1 MPLSAKFFTVNESK
15 RASLERAFIHSAYAS
30 NGINSHT
37 ARHKSTTHENIR
49 TSPPLHYRHNIQNNS
64 VRRRK

>member
-37 ARHKSTTHENIR
+37 ARHKSTTHENIH
-49 TSPPLHYRHNIQNNS
+49 TSHLHFYKKQI
-64 VRRRK
+64 